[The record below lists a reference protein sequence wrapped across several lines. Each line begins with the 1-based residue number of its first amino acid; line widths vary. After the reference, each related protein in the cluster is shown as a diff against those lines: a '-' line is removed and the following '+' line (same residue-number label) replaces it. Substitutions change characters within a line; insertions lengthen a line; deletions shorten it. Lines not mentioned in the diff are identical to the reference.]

1 MEKNYNLRTLKED
14 YKEIQEKYGL
24 PSFKEMNEEFGI
36 EKISEFESELLIRE
50 VRKFVSDKFSGYL
63 RFVET
68 LLNPVNAQIFVYSI
82 LKSLGESEKE
92 KLKEIYNLLSKK
104 EFGVIELDL
113 NFSEIKE
120 VEYIKDSLKIWQ
132 EIKKDLMKIVEKV
145 KGDWDNKAE
154 TKNKEYLG

>member
-1 MEKNYNLRTLKED
+1 M
-14 YKEIQEKYGL
+14 
-24 PSFKEMNEEFGI
+24 
-36 EKISEFESELLIRE
+36 
-50 VRKFVSDKFSGYL
+50 
-63 RFVET
+63 
-68 LLNPVNAQIFVYSI
+68 
-82 LKSLGESEKE
+82 
-92 KLKEIYNLLSKK
+92 SKK

-113 NFSEIKE
+113 NFSELKE

>member
-1 MEKNYNLRTLKED
+1 MEKNYNLRSLKED
-14 YKEIQEKYGL
+14 YREIQEKYGL

-50 VRKFVSDKFSGYL
+50 VRNFVSDKLSGYL
-63 RFVET
+63 RFIET

-104 EFGVIELDL
+104 EFELIGLNL
-113 NFSEIKE
+113 NFSDINEA
-120 VEYIKDSLKIWQ
+120 EYIKDSFETWQ
-132 EIKKDLMKIVEKV
+132 KIKKDLMKIVETV
-145 KGDWDNKAE
+145 KGNWDNKAE
-154 TKNKEYLG
+154 TKNKEYFG